1 MIKCNRGMVEVEG
14 SRDTVKAEAICIL
27 RTLNEI
33 LGEDSVEFIIKT
45 SKMSMGDIRK
55 KTKKLKE
62 KNRIIEEIIGSLFE
76 EKDGE

>member
-14 SRDTVKAEAICIL
+14 SSDTVKAEAVCIL

-45 SKMSMGDIRK
+45 SKMSMENVRK
-55 KTKKLKE
+55 QTKELKE
-62 KNRIIEEIIGSLFE
+62 KNRIIKEIIGSLFE
-76 EKDGE
+76 ERDGE